1 MRYYAGNWATSAWIF
16 KDAETEARL
25 EEHLT
30 TVSKLPINQLTG
42 LYGPEVADLMM
53 QKGQAWR
60 SMHAQGRALNGLV
73 DRTVGDATGRE
84 IVRDGEF
91 VAGVAIGWNFGEGH
105 LHNAQLLAAV
115 QQRCGFAEGDLRVVV
130 LESQPFHVRRQD
142 YEIHDASTGLIER
155 GHVLIS
161 DMLQRQPWPEAGDVY
176 PAYPSSTSD
185 SSLRAGSA

>member
-1 MRYYAGNWATSAWIF
+1 MTN
-16 KDAETEARL
+16 DAETEARL